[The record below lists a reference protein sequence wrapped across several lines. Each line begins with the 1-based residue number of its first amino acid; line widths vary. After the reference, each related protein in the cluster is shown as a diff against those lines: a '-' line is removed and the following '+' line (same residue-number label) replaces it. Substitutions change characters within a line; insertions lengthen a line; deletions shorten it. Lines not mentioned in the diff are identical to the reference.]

1 MLQFLEKSKLRRN
14 FVRRRQRP
22 SKRRTIGA
30 TQEATITIERG
41 RITIAKIMTTFLEI
55 LRQRSVSPSSNPT
68 IILGFPVNQ
77 L

>member
-41 RITIAKIMTTFLEI
+41 RITIAEIMTTFL
-55 LRQRSVSPSSNPT
+55 
-68 IILGFPVNQ
+68 
-77 L
+77 